1 MSSQKR
7 ASRMIAREYL
17 RVSKDAKGRGKS
29 TDQQH
34 MENTRAISDQ
44 GWSVHQHPYRDND
57 RSASRYARR
66 GREGFTQL
74 VEDLEVDRFDADV
87 LVIWE
92 SSRGS
97 RRAGEWYD
105 LIERCKERRVKIY
118 VTTHRRVYD
127 PENARDRRSLREDAS
142 DAEYESDKTSE
153 RIQRDVRD
161 AAERGQVHGKN
172 LYGYLRV
179 YDPRTRALLRIEEH
193 PEQAPVVKEAARR
206 ILAGESYYSVAK
218 SFNERRIESR
228 RPATKDHRKHLGWT
242 PPAVKQMLTMS
253 AYAGKRQYR
262 GEIISDGQWPAL
274 IDPEVWE
281 KKLLPILNDPKRK
294 RTNDWPAKHLLTGIA
309 VCDVCGAGTRVGK
322 QNRGR
327 KQFDENGIALPREHY
342 NTYLCS
348 GVPGKTGF
356 HTAMKEEFLDQVV
369 TELLFARLER
379 PDFIAR
385 VGKADEGADAERQA
399 LIDEIDGHQHYLDEV
414 RAQAAARHDLSILFA
429 QEDLI
434 KPKIA
439 EAQRELERLASADP
453 LVLDLAASRDVREA
467 WEKLELADKR
477 RVIRAVM
484 KPRIKRAR
492 ERGVKGVDFDRV
504 VPGWL

>member
-1 MSSQKR
+1 MTV
-7 ASRMIAREYL
+7 AREYL

-34 MENTRAISDQ
+34 DDNTRAISDQ
-44 GWSVHQHPYRDND
+44 GWSAHPQSYRDDD

-74 VEDLEVDRFDADV
+74 VADLDEGKFDADV

-105 LIERCKERRVKIY
+105 LIELCKERSVRIY

-172 LYGYLRV
+172 LYGYRRV
-179 YDPRTRALLRIEEH
+179 YDDRTRELKSIEEH

-206 ILAGESYYSVAK
+206 VLAGESYYSIAK
-218 SFNERRIESR
+218 LFNKRGIESR
-228 RPATKDHRKHLGWT
+228 RPATKDYRKHLGWT
-242 PPAVKQMLTMS
+242 PPAVKQMLTMP

-262 GEIISDGQWPAL
+262 GEIISEGQWPAL

-294 RTNDWPAKHLLTGIA
+294 RTNDWPAKHLLAGIA

-327 KQFDENGIALPREHY
+327 KQFDEDGVALSREHY

-379 PDFIAR
+379 SDFLAR
-385 VGKADEGADAERQA
+385 VGKADKGADAERQA
-399 LIDEIDGHQHYLDEV
+399 LIDEIDGHQQYLDEV
-414 RAQAAARHDLSILFA
+414 RAQAAERHDLSILFT

-434 KPKIA
+434 KPKIE
-439 EAQRELERLASADP
+439 EAQRQLERLASADP
-453 LVLDLAASRDVREA
+453 IVLDLAASQDVRGA
-467 WEKLELADKR
+467 WDKLELADKR

-484 KPRIKRAR
+484 KPRIKRAT
-492 ERGVKGVDFDRV
+492 ERGAKGIDFDRV